1 MQGGRCLS
9 VSYWLVEN
17 HNQAAAH
24 SSGKPWDDVLGVRI
38 PPITRKKVVIVVVVS
53 VCCVRACVRMIGA
66 TQLDSLCV
74 GGARAATFVG
84 CLGDTAHSA

>member
-17 HNQAAAH
+17 HNEAAAH
-24 SSGKPWDDVLGVRI
+24 SSGKPWDDVLGARI
-38 PPITRKKVVIVVVVS
+38 PHHSKKS
-53 VCCVRACVRMIGA
+53 CYCGRGQRLLCACVRIGA